1 MGTVIFVAAIILPLV
16 YVAATEG
23 EKVKETQVDIDLLQH
38 TEAPEEKIEEEKP
51 KEDEEIHESKPDEQ
65 SIQDLAQKVDDIPQQ
80 QTIQDLVPEPKAE
93 PKNETPPPTNDE
105 KKDVATGVKNRE
117 GTKDKGYQGDQ
128 RRDGVEGG
136 QGNHSKRENSDVVDD
151 KTINDNVIHKTVEE
165 EVEFPAGGVD
175 GFRNKI
181 QQNFDQEAVEGEGV
195 LTTTVSFV
203 VEKDGSIT
211 QIKAAGSNA
220 DFNREAER
228 VIRSIKIKWKPGKI
242 GGKNVRS
249 RFNVPLKM
257 KFE

>member
-1 MGTVIFVAAIILPLV
+1 M
-16 YVAATEG
+16 
-23 EKVKETQVDIDLLQH
+23 
-38 TEAPEEKIEEEKP
+38 
-51 KEDEEIHESKPDEQ
+51 
-65 SIQDLAQKVDDIPQQ
+65 
-80 QTIQDLVPEPKAE
+80 
-93 PKNETPPPTNDE
+93 
-105 KKDVATGVKNRE
+105 ATGVKNIE

-136 QGNHSKRENSDVVDD
+136 QGNQSKRDDSKVVEE
-151 KTINDNVIHKTVEE
+151 KTNDDNVVHKTVEE
-165 EVEFPAGGVD
+165 EAEFPAGGVD